1 MQFLARNELVAL
13 RNVPE
18 GRCDRSR
25 ARSAWDSATPKEP
38 SRRVRCD
45 SLRCAHRF
53 DDWSDEISSTKTKKI
68 YVVWLLAHDTISFQT
83 SETLLGNRAMAHS
96 ALVSRRHDP
105 LHRAAART
113 SSDTN
118 LSRRA

>member
-53 DDWSDEISSTKTKKI
+53 DDWSDEISSTKTEKI
-68 YVVWLLAHDTISFQT
+68 YVVWLLAHDTISFHGKHFLVPEHSLRFQHKGT
-83 SETLLGNRAMAHS
+83 CLGPES
-96 ALVSRRHDP
+96 
-105 LHRAAART
+105 
-113 SSDTN
+113 
-118 LSRRA
+118 